1 MRCFW
6 CISTVPR
13 RFICACLLDW
23 LAAVHNLAE
32 PPFSVS
38 LSFALS
44 LCCMSA
50 GIFHHMVP
58 SVSSQQSGAN
68 LLGPGALSSQ
78 QRHLDTNPKAG
89 ASFLAFG
96 PSQHN
101 RTQTVLHAPS
111 PPALALPPPPPL
123 LNAVLR
129 RPVPTFLPAS
139 RAPPVLK
146 ATVVPLHLLPVSG
159 RHICFLHLIRFLP
172 ALRCALSPAPATSAP
187 SRQRRFGWGF
197 DVLEDSG
204 YAGVLHDLTDPW
216 QSPQIGH
223 VRCRR
228 VGGGGR
234 FKIDYY

>member
-23 LAAVHNLAE
+23 LAAVQNLAE

-123 LNAVLR
+123 LNASSAAPSQPSSP
-129 RPVPTFLPAS
+129 RPERHQSSRPQLSLSTSSPSLAATSAS
-139 RAPPVLK
+139 STSSASSRPFAVHY
-146 ATVVPLHLLPVSG
+146 PLHLPPPHPPGSAGSG
-159 RHICFLHLIRFLP
+159 G
-172 ALRCALSPAPATSAP
+172 ALMSWRTLGMQASYTTS
-187 SRQRRFGWGF
+187 
-197 DVLEDSG
+197 
-204 YAGVLHDLTDPW
+204 
-216 QSPQIGH
+216 QIPGN
-223 VRCRR
+223 RPR
-228 VGGGGR
+228 
-234 FKIDYY
+234 